1 MLLGILSFSSS
12 FLLLFLFIY
21 LLFKI
26 KTIKFENYMRVYSR
40 GKNRYIIW
48 KINFQSEFV
57 KQFQN
62 FSLYI
67 ICPSGIPYLCDVSS
81 LCPHCSVKKKKKK
94 SKWTENGVNWT
105 QVGCAAEDENLIAFL
120 RNRERRKGYKTIFKH
135 EMTFKNLSHYDASQ
149 LFVSLNR
156 TRWTVESHR
165 MENVRWVHALFTS
178 IRHDRRNKSTSCS
191 DRHL

>member
-1 MLLGILSFSSS
+1 MKNKLPVRVC
-12 FLLLFLFIY
+12 
-21 LLFKI
+21 
-26 KTIKFENYMRVYSR
+26 KTISKL
-40 GKNRYIIW
+40 
-48 KINFQSEFV
+48 FV
-57 KQFQN
+57 VH
-62 FSLYI
+62 
-67 ICPSGIPYLCDVSS
+67 YLPFRDSVPLWRIFIVSS
-81 LCPHCSVKKKKKK
+81 LFCKKKKK